1 MMDKFHDIKND
12 LLEIAR
18 VRAMINA
25 ENDPVTK
32 FQLFDHEKK
41 MAAMLELL
49 KTHED
54 SDSLH
59 TEEISNLDGEEEQ

>member
-1 MMDKFHDIKND
+1 MMDKFNDIKND

-32 FQLFDHEKK
+32 YQLFDHEKK
-41 MAAMLELL
+41 MAVMLELL
-49 KTHED
+49 KT
-54 SDSLH
+54 
-59 TEEISNLDGEEEQ
+59 